1 MKICFFVLILL
12 TATLRAGETPEAE
25 LARLQHALEEAN
37 SQADMNMASRDLAE
51 YWDRALEREEARV
64 LKDCDEEQ
72 ARLFKKA
79 QKLWREFRD
88 AEVKFQGDSYRG
100 GSIQPLIHNTAY
112 AALTKQRVKELQSS
126 SETQ

>member
-1 MKICFFVLILL
+1 FFVLIVL
-12 TATLRAGETPEAE
+12 TATLQAVESPEAE

-51 YWDRALEREEARV
+51 YWERTLEREEARV

-88 AEVKFQGDSYRG
+88 AEGKVQGDSYRG
-100 GSIQPLIHNTAY
+100 GSLQPLIHNTAY
-112 AALTKQRVKELQSS
+112 AALTEQRIKDLQGS
-126 SETQ
+126 SETP